1 VSAAARTLAKT
12 TAAKHAGSTIIAM
25 TVAVRTWTVAMSDW
39 QFYLILLRELWP
51 MVLLFAI
58 VFAAV
63 VVFFISL
70 WRAFTGK
77 DYSNGTYKQSNT

>member
-1 VSAAARTLAKT
+1 MQGRT
-12 TAAKHAGSTIIAM
+12 TAAKHAGSTIIAT

-77 DYSNGTYKQSNT
+77 DLTNECNR